1 MLNLQN
7 SVWLYADKSRL
18 KYFLAILW
26 LLFIV
31 FGSTDIE
38 SRLSKSEH
46 EFRETC
52 YGMFSIFLAKDDS
65 GKKKR
70 MTAVVEV
77 KWEDLWGLRV
87 RCTSKRT
94 HRKNPNI
101 LV

>member
-7 SVWLYADKSRL
+7 SVWLYADKSCL

-26 LLFIV
+26 LLFIL

-38 SRLSKSEH
+38 SRLGKSDH

-52 YGMFSIFLAKDDS
+52 YGMFSIFVAKDDLER
-65 GKKKR
+65 KR
-70 MTAVVEV
+70 MAAEVEV
-77 KWEDLWGLRV
+77 KREDLWGLRE
-87 RCTSKRT
+87 RCTSRRT